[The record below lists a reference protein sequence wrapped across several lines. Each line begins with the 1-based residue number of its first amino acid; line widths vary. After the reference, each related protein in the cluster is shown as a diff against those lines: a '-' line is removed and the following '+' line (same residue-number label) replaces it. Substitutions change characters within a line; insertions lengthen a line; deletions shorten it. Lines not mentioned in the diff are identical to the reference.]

1 MGTLIWLGI
10 VLLLI
15 ILEMISMGLTTI
27 WFAGG
32 ALVAA
37 VVSTFGGPL
46 WLQIILFIVV
56 SLVLIFTTRPIA
68 KKHLNTKVEKTNA
81 ESLIGKK
88 VQVVETIDN
97 RNSTGKIKVNDVEWT
112 ARSSESSVVI
122 QSGSE
127 VIIREISGVKCI
139 VELIAE
145 RK

>member
-1 MGTLIWLGI
+1 M
-10 VLLLI
+10 
-15 ILEMISMGLTTI
+15 
-27 WFAGG
+27 
-32 ALVAA
+32 
-37 VVSTFGGPL
+37 
-46 WLQIILFIVV
+46 V